1 MFDINYHFSSG
12 FLRRPPQNLPLPLKF
27 TYVVVKILF
36 CSVHWVCK
44 ILIIFEQILIY
55 LALLFA
61 QVSKVKS
68 GCSNEKKKNNK
79 EIFNTSV
86 VFWVFKMPHR
96 SSNHGHHSHGH
107 SGSKKHALKVERVI
121 RSSLFFCEYKVS
133 SCCLIRQTHFKS
145 FFQIEDKTRSAI

>member
-1 MFDINYHFSSG
+1 MTKFYF
-12 FLRRPPQNLPLPLKF
+12 PLALKV

-36 CSVHWVCK
+36 CSVHWVHK
-44 ILIIFEQILIY
+44 IQIIFEQILIY

-96 SSNHGHHSHGH
+96 SSSHGHHSHGH
-107 SGSKKHALKVERVI
+107 SGGKKHALKVERVI
-121 RSSLFFCEYKVS
+121 RSIFFSVKIKCYHVVSSEKHTLKVS
-133 SCCLIRQTHFKS
+133 F
-145 FFQIEDKTRSAI
+145 KTRSAII